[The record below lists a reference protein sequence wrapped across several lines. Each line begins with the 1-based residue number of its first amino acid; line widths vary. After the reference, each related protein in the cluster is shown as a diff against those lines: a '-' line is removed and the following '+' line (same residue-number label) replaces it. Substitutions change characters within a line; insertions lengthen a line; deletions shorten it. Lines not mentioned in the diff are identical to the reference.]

1 MEQTFKNIEERYSI
15 FSENELSI
23 ICDKAIYDFDPKTS
37 IIRFLNDP
45 KAVADGIDNTF
56 GNWNSLTTVYEFYDF
71 TKRMAEEYVKWIQL
85 RTRLFKNKKVK
96 TDEDKI
102 QLHNNLTNFFKGF
115 FAELFIYW
123 YFQFDNT
130 ILVDY
135 NNIDKKKMIKITEF
149 ALRLN
154 DENDEGCDGSCN
166 ISVNGTSLKFPAA
179 IQIKGHNPEKTLIK
193 DKYTSRLYSD
203 AAPEHIIPFEILNDE
218 NIRDMVIITF
228 ARPDKLVYSENVK
241 RHARLFNRV
250 LVLDGSHFN
259 QFADVWQSIYE
270 KFQNLK

>member
-1 MEQTFKNIEERYSI
+1 MEQAFKNIEERYSI

-85 RTRLFKNKKVK
+85 RTRFFKSKKVK

-135 NNIDKKKMIKITEF
+135 NNIGKKKMIKITEF

-203 AAPEHIIPFEILNDE
+203 AVPEHIIPFEILNDE

-228 ARPDKLVYSENVK
+228 AQPDKLVYSENVK
-241 RHARLFNRV
+241 RHTRLFNRV

>member
-15 FSENELSI
+15 FSKNELSI
-23 ICDKAIYDFDPKTS
+23 ICDKAIYDFNPQTS

-135 NNIDKKKMIKITEF
+135 NNIGKKKMIKITEF